1 MKAWYALAAFA
12 GGFVVA
18 QLWKFIAG
26 LVFQRKQKKRNFKEM
41 IGYLMRSGGMP
52 SGHAASVTALSIY
65 IGCYA
70 GFDSAVFML
79 AVAFLIIVLYDAIH
93 VRYAVGEQGKAL
105 NQLLKGAGKPEL
117 SVVEGH
123 TMTQVVVGTLIGVVI
138 GLGVFWLAGGT
149 F

>member
-1 MKAWYALAAFA
+1 MKAWYALVAFA
-12 GGFVVA
+12 GGFIVA
-18 QLWKFIAG
+18 QGWKFLAG
-26 LVFQRKQKKRNFKEM
+26 LFAQKRRKERNFKEL

-52 SGHAASVTALSIY
+52 SGHAASVTALDIY

-79 AVAFLIIVLYDAIH
+79 AVAFWAIVIYDAIH

-105 NQLLKGAGKPEL
+105 NKLLKKDGKPE
-117 SVVEGH
+117 VPIVEGH
-123 TMTQVVVGTLIGVVI
+123 TVVQVAVGTVIGAVI
-138 GLGVFWLAGGT
+138 GLVVFWLAGG

>member
-1 MKAWYALAAFA
+1 MKAWYALVAFA

-26 LVFQRKQKKRNFKEM
+26 LVSQRKQKKRNFKEM

>member
-1 MKAWYALAAFA
+1 MKAWYALVAFVC
-12 GGFVVA
+12 GFVVA
-18 QLWKFIAG
+18 QLWKFVAG
-26 LVFQRKQKKRNFKEM
+26 LLSQRKQEERNFKEM
-41 IGYLMRSGGMP
+41 VGYLTRSGGMP

-79 AVAFLIIVLYDAIH
+79 AVAFWGIVLYDAIH

-117 SVVEGH
+117 PVVEGH
-123 TMTQVVVGTLIGVVI
+123 TMAQVVVGTLTGLVI
-138 GLGVFWLAGGT
+138 GFGVFLLAGGT